1 MMYAGGPG
9 DHHLPKEFFMITKKY
24 QIFLKVARLGSISN
38 AAKALGQTQSS
49 VTQALHALEGE
60 LHLTL
65 FDRSRTGVTLTAQGK
80 ALLPYVEA
88 VEESENRLLSYAA
101 DLAAK
106 KQTVLRIGTFTSVAV
121 NWLPELF
128 QKYKAVEPGIRFEMK
143 DIGYNNIEEILREED
158 LDFCFVSLPLSQDI
172 KCIPLYD
179 DPLMAVVSKE
189 HPWANK
195 PSCPL
200 TAFETEP
207 VISLIEE
214 LNQDARSVWTTH
226 HIHPNIQYVT
236 KDDYAMLA
244 MVEKGLGICIVP
256 KLLLQDTSKEVIALP
271 LNPPSYRTIGLAFPP
286 GKEASQATLQFVSF
300 IKQEIKVLE
309 S

>member
-1 MMYAGGPG
+1 
-9 DHHLPKEFFMITKKY
+9 MITKKY
-24 QIFLKVARLGSISN
+24 QVFLKVARLGSISK

-49 VTQALHALEGE
+49 VTQTLHALERE

-65 FDRSRTGVTLTAQGK
+65 FDRSRMGVTLTTQGK

-88 VEESENRLLSYAA
+88 VEESENALVAYAA
-101 DLAAK
+101 GLAAK

-128 QKYKAVEPGIRFEMK
+128 QKYRGIEPGVRFEMK
-143 DIGYNNIEEILREED
+143 DIGYNNIEEILKEED

-179 DPLMAVVSKE
+179 DPLMAVVSKQ
-189 HPWANK
+189 HSLTTK
-195 PSCPL
+195 GSCPL

-214 LNQDARSVWTTH
+214 LNQDARSVWTAR

-244 MVEKGLGICIVP
+244 MVEKNLGICIVP
-256 KLLLQDTSKEVIALP
+256 KLLLQDISKEVVALP
-271 LNPPSYRTIGLAFPP
+271 LNPPAYRTIGIAFPP
-286 GKEASQATLQFVSF
+286 GKEVSQAALQFVAF
-300 IKQEIKVLE
+300 IKQEIKTLE
-309 S
+309 T

>member
-1 MMYAGGPG
+1 
-9 DHHLPKEFFMITKKY
+9 MITKKY

-38 AAKALGQTQSS
+38 AAKALGQTESS

-143 DIGYNNIEEILREED
+143 DIGYNNIEEIRGNWQQERE
-158 LDFCFVSLPLSQDI
+158 FLPSMSTYEKEERVRGWQH
-172 KCIPLYD
+172 
-179 DPLMAVVSKE
+179 AVE
-189 HPWANK
+189 
-195 PSCPL
+195 
-200 TAFETEP
+200 
-207 VISLIEE
+207 
-214 LNQDARSVWTTH
+214 Q
-226 HIHPNIQYVT
+226 
-236 KDDYAMLA
+236 AML
-244 MVEKGLGICIVP
+244 
-256 KLLLQDTSKEVIALP
+256 
-271 LNPPSYRTIGLAFPP
+271 
-286 GKEASQATLQFVSF
+286 
-300 IKQEIKVLE
+300 
-309 S
+309 